1 MAADRNAQTE
11 DFFDAL
17 EGYGVDAPDELAQQG
32 EVGHNLVVPEHVASG
47 ETFSAIQGGLGPIFG
62 KDAVDDLIKNL
73 PGVQDLVENYGKPM
87 DQFLGE
93 QYPGLEHLLPSIQES
108 PGKAGAVRMSEIA
121 DSLEATQHQGVDAL
135 SNVAKGIDP
144 AALSDPLRARE
155 ADFRNE
161 VAARAAG
168 FDELARLAGSA
179 PSVENARTG
188 ALLSQHAGQLR
199 AALAGGRG
207 LLGQRAALGQGATSG
222 TALAA
227 DAAVRQGKEG
237 VARLGEVA
245 QNRLAGLNVY
255 GQGHGISTGMLGTAG
270 GLERDAFGARTD
282 IFDAAADFGRGVAST
297 RADLYGA
304 AGDNVLDDQ
313 LRQGTRAAQIGR
325 SIYTDEASEDRY
337 QDQLRDMKKTEED
350 YIRDAAGNVLKLVS
364 LGLIDLGED

>member
-1 MAADRNAQTE
+1 MADPTGTSRKSYIVNKNTPRAEQGQVGFGLDTPAEMLAPYGE
-11 DFFDAL
+11 DSEFFDEQL
-17 EGYGVDAPDELAQQG
+17 VVDAYPAWGRDITDL
-32 EVGHNLVVPEHVASG
+32 NEH
-47 ETFSAIQGGLGPIFG
+47 
-62 KDAVDDLIKNL
+62 
-73 PGVQDLVENYGKPM
+73 YGKPM

-108 PGKAGAVRMSEIA
+108 PGTAGAVRMSEIA

-135 SNVAKGIDP
+135 SNVAEGIDP

-155 ADFRNE
+155 AEFRDE

-168 FDELARLAGSA
+168 FDELAHLAGSA

-188 ALLSQHAGQLR
+188 ALLSQHAGQRR

-237 VARLGEVA
+237 VARSGEVA

-297 RADLYGA
+297 RANLYGA

-313 LRQGTRAAQIGR
+313 RRQGIRAAQLGG
-325 SIYTDEASEDRY
+325 SIYTDEASEDKAWKKVEAIN
-337 QDQLRDMKKTEED
+337 DQKRDNWWKFWADT
-350 YIRDAAGNVLKLVS
+350 AATAATAV
-364 LGLIDLGED
+364 